1 MRVYISV
8 PMKGRT
14 DAEILNERKKAIEI
28 VKADNPYEDIKVIN
42 NFFRGESRNDNPLW
56 CLGESLK
63 KLSTADLA
71 FFGKGWQDA
80 RGCRIEFASAIA
92 YGIEFLIQY
101 D

>member
-8 PMKGRT
+8 PMRGRT
-14 DAEILNERKKAIEI
+14 DAEILNERRKAIEI

-42 NFFRGESRNDNPLW
+42 NFFMEESRNDNPLW
-56 CLGESLK
+56 CLGESFK
-63 KLSTADLA
+63 KLSTADSA

-80 RGCRIEFASAIA
+80 RGCRIEFECAMA
-92 YGIEFLIQY
+92 YGIEFMIQY